1 MGDSG
6 YLVTNNSLIVK
17 KNSNAIK
24 RNHGIK
30 KREDITDF
38 GYVSRMD
45 NFQAGIL
52 NIRLKK
58 LKKVIAQRR
67 HNANLYFKLL
77 KNVKEI
83 NLPYEER
90 YQFNT
95 YHTFIIKAKNRD
107 KLKKYLLKKK
117 NINSYSLLKINL

>member
-6 YLVTNNSLIVK
+6 YLVTNNSQIAK
-17 KNSNAIK
+17 KIALL

-30 KREDITDF
+30 KREDITEF

-117 NINSYSLLKINL
+117 YQQLFITQN